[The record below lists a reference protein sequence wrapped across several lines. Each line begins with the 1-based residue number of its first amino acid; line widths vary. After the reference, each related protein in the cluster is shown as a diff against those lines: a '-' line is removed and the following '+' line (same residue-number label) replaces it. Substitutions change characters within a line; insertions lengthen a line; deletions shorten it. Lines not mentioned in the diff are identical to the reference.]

1 MEAGSDQ
8 QDDGIRLTSD
18 IWYNHKMYSRFWQHY
33 HLAMGWLQKHRRAYR
48 KAFESLEYSPW
59 YNTEPTASRFADWHN
74 GSLCYSSRRTEQTE
88 RSQKGRQQCPRSSEF
103 EMANLNSET
112 VLNSDTE
119 SETES
124 ESEIECDVSNVEIT
138 EELRQYFKQTEKH
151 REELKRQQQY
161 DDEQQAMYVLADR
174 DFHTALGRTIQPP
187 AERPGERRLIEMKR
201 LYGDDAAK
209 IQGMETAM
217 QLSFDRKC
225 DKKQPKYWPV
235 IPLKL

>member
-1 MEAGSDQ
+1 MEAGSAWQ
-8 QDDGIRLTSD
+8 GDGMSQTSD
-18 IWYNHKMYSRFWQHY
+18 IWYNHKMYSRFWRHY
-33 HLAMGWLQKHRRAYR
+33 QQAMGWLQKHRRAYR
-48 KAFESLEYSPW
+48 KAVESVEYSPW
-59 YNTEPTASRFADWHN
+59 YNAEPAAGRFADWHN
-74 GSLCYSSRRTEQTE
+74 SSSCYSSRRARPDE
-88 RSQKGRQQCPRSSEF
+88 RRQGQCPRSSKNKEGD
-103 EMANLNSET
+103 LKGDT
-112 VLNSDTE
+112 DLNSDTE
-119 SETES
+119 GETDS

-138 EELRQYFKQTEKH
+138 QELRQYFEQTEKH

-161 DDEQQAMYVLADR
+161 DDEQQAMYVPADR
-174 DFHTALGRTIQPP
+174 DFHNASGRTVQPP
-187 AERPGERRLIEMKR
+187 AERPGERRMVEMKK

>member
-1 MEAGSDQ
+1 MEAGGGWQ
-8 QDDGIRLTSD
+8 GDGMRQMAD
-18 IWYNHKMYSRFWQHY
+18 VWYNHKMYSRFWQHY
-33 HLAMGWLQKHRRAYR
+33 QQAMWWLQKHRRAYR
-48 KAFESLEYSPW
+48 KAVESLECSPW
-59 YNTEPTASRFADWHN
+59 YDTEPTASRFADWHN
-74 GSLCYSSRRTEQTE
+74 SSSCSSRRAQQDES
-88 RSQKGRQQCPRSSEF
+88 RRWQCPRSSEN
-103 EMANLNSET
+103 EEADLKDDT
-112 VLNSDTE
+112 DLNSDTE
-119 SETES
+119 GETDS

-138 EELRQYFKQTEKH
+138 EELRQYFEQTEKH

-174 DFHTALGRTIQPP
+174 DFHNTSGRTVQPP
-187 AERPGERRLIEMKR
+187 AERPGERRIVEMKR